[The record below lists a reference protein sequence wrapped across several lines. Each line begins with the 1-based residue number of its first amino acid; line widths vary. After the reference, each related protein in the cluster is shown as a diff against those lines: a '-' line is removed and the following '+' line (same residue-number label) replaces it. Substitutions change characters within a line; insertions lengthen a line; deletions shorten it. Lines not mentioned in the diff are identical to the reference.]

1 MSLKKFGPNDV
12 ILNTMKA
19 HPSCEFFI
27 YDGEI
32 RYNNIPE
39 QSGAFSTNIMGTQ
52 AGDISLYEYNID
64 KLSGSN
70 NFSYPF
76 LTKAGL
82 GASFRNI
89 STVNY
94 ETQYEYG
101 DTLETEYPMSASLVR
116 EIMWDAGSLKSDI
129 LLECGDVGTEPVDA
143 GPVYPRF
150 YSLKNRLNFY
160 GGLSTHYKVSSS
172 YGDKST
178 QNINLLSIPSIFYGS
193 RVYPGT
199 VSLRWYFS
207 GSLIGELQDVK
218 RNGELIQVGPAGSTG
233 SGSVAGVILYGEG
246 FVLLTGSWALNG
258 ESIPMTSG
266 TTDTSSPSWIFFAAG
281 ARDGVSQASTSGGST
296 SSSYGNASY
305 GMSFKGETNTQV
317 VTMFAHARR
326 GEVNYSNNP
335 TYLKYGQSQI
345 ELSSSTLYEENPS
358 REAVNLV
365 SSSYSDYSAS
375 FKRQVYISRV
385 GIYDENKNLIG
396 LDTLSNPILKEEEQD
411 LSFKM
416 RFDI

>member
-1 MSLKKFGPNDV
+1 
-12 ILNTMKA
+12 
-19 HPSCEFFI
+19 
-27 YDGEI
+27 
-32 RYNNIPE
+32 
-39 QSGAFSTNIMGTQ
+39 
-52 AGDISLYEYNID
+52 
-64 KLSGSN
+64 
-70 NFSYPF
+70 
-76 LTKAGL
+76 
-82 GASFRNI
+82 
-89 STVNY
+89 
-94 ETQYEYG
+94 
-101 DTLETEYPMSASLVR
+101 
-116 EIMWDAGSLKSDI
+116 
-129 LLECGDVGTEPVDA
+129 
-143 GPVYPRF
+143 
-150 YSLKNRLNFY
+150 
-160 GGLSTHYKVSSS
+160 
-172 YGDKST
+172 
-178 QNINLLSIPSIFYGS
+178 
-193 RVYPGT
+193 
-199 VSLRWYFS
+199 
-207 GSLIGELQDVK
+207 
-218 RNGELIQVGPAGSTG
+218 
-233 SGSVAGVILYGEG
+233 
-246 FVLLTGSWALNG
+246 
-258 ESIPMTSG
+258 MTSG